1 MRTQLDSRHLFT
13 STSCRISFPFLSF
26 LSHTRNYTLNKSISQ
41 VSFNMPHAVDSYW
54 TSVEQD
60 YQQQLQIV
68 EGPNEP
74 TIRFPLVL
82 QPHEPAKDKAEVLH
96 GISTIAAQPTETNE
110 QSKLRQLL
118 DANGGVVH
126 FKGLPLKT
134 PEDFSDFLVSLAGKG
149 DHAWKPHT
157 DVGMEVLRRPRAKH
171 VLTTNE

>member
-1 MRTQLDSRHLFT
+1 M
-13 STSCRISFPFLSF
+13 
-26 LSHTRNYTLNKSISQ
+26 NKSISQ

>member
-1 MRTQLDSRHLFT
+1 M
-13 STSCRISFPFLSF
+13 
-26 LSHTRNYTLNKSISQ
+26 NKSASQ

-54 TSVEQD
+54 ASVEKD

-68 EGPNEP
+68 EDPNEP
-74 TIRFPLVL
+74 VIRFPLVL
-82 QPHEPAKDKAEVLH
+82 QPREPAKDKAELLH
-96 GISTIAAQPTETNE
+96 GISSIAAQPTETNE

-118 DANGGVVH
+118 DKNGGVVH
-126 FKGLPLKT
+126 LKGLPLKT
-134 PEDFSDFLVSLAGKG
+134 PEDFSDFLVALVGKG